1 MRNELGPLSGNHGL
15 LTFLQRVAFVASR
28 HLNRPNIK
36 SPMETKS
43 NRERERERE
52 RERNVMKIR
61 KKGRRSIAMTGGR
74 RVVDPSS

>member
-1 MRNELGPLSGNHGL
+1 
-15 LTFLQRVAFVASR
+15 
-28 HLNRPNIK
+28 
-36 SPMETKS
+36 METKS